1 MRRWRP
7 APSAGSLVGIL
18 ALLLALGGIAWVVSR
33 GLPAASD
40 LATAVALW
48 CAVALLGVAA
58 LILLVLLWGYLT
70 LGYAINDRDGG
81 VLILRWAWVRVRIPL
96 DEIEYLGPARQ
107 IIGQA
112 PPRRLW
118 PWPGYYLSTLR
129 DESLGQIRLFA
140 TLPPR
145 RQLLVCSAR
154 GCFGISPDR
163 PGQMLERYRELR
175 EGGEFLALPVDPVQS
190 LREAPRPQGALPGL
204 APRLATAVA
213 PLPTDEDEEELVF
226 PNLARTGQRAFRE
239 RTAGVGISL
248 LRDRSS
254 VGLILAGG
262 ALVAA
267 MLWFIL
273 VRFDSVPQS
282 LPLHYNAT
290 GQPDRIGAP
299 REIFILPLIT
309 ALVALANIALAWS
322 VVRFDRF
329 AARLLLSAT
338 CLVQAVAWVALLKL
352 F

>member
-1 MRRWRP
+1 M
-7 APSAGSLVGIL
+7 V
-18 ALLLALGGIAWVVSR
+18 
-33 GLPAASD
+33 
-40 LATAVALW
+40 VALW
-48 CAVALLGVAA
+48 CATALLGVVA
-58 LILLVLLWGYLT
+58 LILVVLLWGYLT
-70 LGYAINDRDGG
+70 LGYAIDGKDGG

-107 IIGQA
+107 IIGKA
-112 PPRRLW
+112 NRGRLW

-129 DESLGQIRLFA
+129 DESLGRIQLFA

-175 EGGEFLALPVDPVQS
+175 EGEEFMALPAAPAPP
-190 LREAPRPQGALPGL
+190 LREAPRLKAAQPGL
-204 APRLATAVA
+204 APRTTTAVA
-213 PLPTDEDEEELVF
+213 PLPTDEAEDEEELVF

-254 VGLILAGG
+254 VTLILAGG